1 LTIVT
6 PMMRQYQAIKEQYSD
21 CLLFFRLGDFYEMFA
36 DDAVIASRELEIV
49 LTSRDGGNG
58 NKIPMCGVPF
68 HAVDNYIARLIN
80 NGYKVAICEQ
90 VEDPKTTKNLVKRDV
105 IRVITPGTVVE
116 NNLLEEKRYNY
127 LAAVWRIKKD
137 SQIHF
142 GLAYTDISTG
152 LFMAT
157 EIEDGNWDT
166 LANEL
171 LRLSPAEIILPH
183 DLFDE
188 EFFQI
193 RLKENGVHI
202 SRAYDDSFLR
212 NNITEILQIHFGV
225 ASLEALGLQH
235 YPTAAAAAA
244 TILDFLQHT
253 QKKSLKYI
261 DDIKLYNTSQYM
273 IIDAA
278 TRRNLELTETI
289 RGNKRKGSLL
299 WVCDNTLTAM
309 GGRKLRDWIEKPL
322 LNSITINRRLDA
334 VSELIDKSIL
344 FDELRCHL
352 KEIYDL
358 PRLMGRISYGNISPR
373 DLLALKK
380 SLQSL
385 PVIFALLGRLS
396 SELFILYFDNFDL
409 LEDVTK
415 IIESAIC
422 VDAPLSQRDGNIIK
436 DGYNQEVDRL
446 RGICSGG
453 KNMLLK
459 LESEEKEKTGIK
471 TLRIGFNK
479 VFGYYIDVSK
489 GQISNV
495 PERYFRKQTLV
506 NGERFITEE
515 LKNLES
521 EILGADERLN
531 SLEYDL
537 FCEVRDRIAG
547 QAHRILNTAEI
558 MSILDALQSLA
569 FTAKENN
576 YCRPIVHDD
585 RHISIFGGR
594 HPVIEKIIGQEK
606 YIPND
611 TLFDDTTQQM
621 MIITGPNMA
630 GKSTYM
636 RQVALIVLL
645 ARIGSFVP
653 ATTAMIGCVDRIFT
667 RVGAND
673 DLTAGQSTFMVE
685 MSETSNILRHAT
697 ANSLIILDEIGR
709 GTSTFDGLSIAW
721 AVAEYLMKNKINPR
735 TLFAT
740 HYHELTSLADSYPLI
755 RNHSILVKESNG
767 QIVFLRK
774 IIPGAADR
782 SYGIQVASL
791 AGLPQQLLQRAK
803 QILLTLEQ
811 DKQQISIPEAE
822 AEQFIAQDTANYPM
836 IDELK
841 TIDCQNLTP
850 IAALN
855 KINQWQELLLA
866 EDN

>member
-36 DDAVIASRELEIV
+36 DDALIASRELEIV
-49 LTSRDGGNG
+49 LTARDGGNG
-58 NKIPMCGVPF
+58 SKIPMCGVPF
-68 HAVDNYIARLIN
+68 HAVDNYVARLIN

-90 VEDPKTTKNLVKRDV
+90 VEDPKTAKSIVKRDV

-116 NNLLEEKRYNY
+116 NHLLEEKRYNY
-127 LAAVWRIKKD
+127 LAAVWRLKKD
-137 SQIHF
+137 SRLHF

-152 LFMAT
+152 LFMVT
-157 EIEDGNWDT
+157 EIENGESWDD

-171 LRLSPAEIILPH
+171 LRISPAELVLPQ
-183 DLFDE
+183 DLYNE
-188 EFFQI
+188 EFFQL
-193 RLKENGVHI
+193 RLKENGVHL
-202 SRAYDDSFLR
+202 SHAYDDSFLR
-212 NNITEILQIHFGV
+212 NNINEILQIHFAV
-225 ASLEALGLQH
+225 SSMEALGLQS
-235 YPTAAAAAA
+235 YPAATAAAA
-244 TILDFLQHT
+244 TIIDFLQHT
-253 QKKSLKYI
+253 QKRSLKYI
-261 DDIKLYNTSQYM
+261 DNIQLYNTSQYM
-273 IIDAA
+273 IIGAA

-322 LNSITINRRLDA
+322 LNSELINRRLNA
-334 VSELIDKSIL
+334 VSELIDRNNL
-344 FDELRCHL
+344 LEELRCQL

-373 DLLALKK
+373 DLLSLNK

-385 PVIFALLGRLS
+385 PTIFAILGRLKC
-396 SELFILYFDNFDL
+396 ELFSIYFDHFDL
-409 LEDVTK
+409 LEDIKK
-415 IIESAIC
+415 IIDSAVC
-422 VDAPLSQRDGNIIK
+422 DDAPLSQRDGNIIRS
-436 DGYNQEVDRL
+436 GYNQEVDQL
-446 RGICSGG
+446 RSICSGG
-453 KNMLLK
+453 KQLLLQ
-459 LESEEKEKTGIK
+459 LEAEERERTGIRN
-471 TLRIGFNK
+471 LRIGYNK

-489 GQISNV
+489 GQLANV

-515 LKNLES
+515 LKAAEND
-521 EILGADERLN
+521 ILGADERLK

-537 FCEVRDRIAG
+537 FCEMRNTIAE
-547 QAHRILNTAEI
+547 QAHRILDNAEVI
-558 MSILDALQSLA
+558 SQLDSLQSLA
-569 FTAKENN
+569 TAAIDNN
-576 YCRPIVHDD
+576 YCRPIVNDE
-585 RHISIFGGR
+585 RLISITAGR
-594 HPVIEKIIGQEK
+594 HPVIEKMIGQER

-611 TLFDDTTQQM
+611 TLFDDHQQQM

-636 RQVALIVLL
+636 RQVALIALM

-653 ATTAMIGCVDRIFT
+653 AKEAIIGKVDRIFT
-667 RVGAND
+667 RVGASD

-685 MSETSNILRHAT
+685 MCETSNILRHAT
-697 ANSLIILDEIGR
+697 ADSLIILDEIGR

-721 AVAEYLMKNKINPR
+721 AVAEYLMRNESKPR

-740 HYHELTSLADSYPLI
+740 HYHELTALADSYLLI
-755 RNHSILVKESNG
+755 KNYSIMVKEHDG
-767 QIVFLRK
+767 KIVFLRK
-774 IIPGAADR
+774 IVAGATDR

-791 AGLPQQLLQRAK
+791 AGLPPQLLMRANE
-803 QILLTLEQ
+803 ILHALEQ
-811 DKQQISIPEAE
+811 DKQSAAIPEAGHY
-822 AEQFIAQDTANYPM
+822 TADIVDKHPL

-841 TIDCQNLTP
+841 TIDCENLTP

-855 KINQWQELLLA
+855 KIHQWQKAILA
-866 EDN
+866 EDE